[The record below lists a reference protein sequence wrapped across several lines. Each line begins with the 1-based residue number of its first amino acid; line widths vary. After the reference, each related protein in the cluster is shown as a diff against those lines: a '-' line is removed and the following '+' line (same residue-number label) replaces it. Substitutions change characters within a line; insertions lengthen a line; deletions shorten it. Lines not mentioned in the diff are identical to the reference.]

1 MPSAPV
7 LRIIDASGIAT
18 VDGSEGDVNG
28 RLRVRRPS
36 PALVLS
42 AAALFFAIG
51 GSAFAVG
58 ERVGAA
64 QPRCANGAVKG
75 FAYVTGDPKVGIQNM
90 PDAFTGNAR
99 LFTARFNCAGAAVLV
114 RRDRDTFVIRF
125 NGIAA
130 RTALVSGIGS
140 NPQVMTVTALTDGSY
155 RITPVHEGD
164 PAFELGPEDQFAV
177 VVF

>member
-1 MPSAPV
+1 M
-7 LRIIDASGIAT
+7 
-18 VDGSEGDVNG
+18 NG

-58 ERVGAA
+58 QRVGVA
-64 QPRCANGAVKG
+64 QQRCVNGAVKG
-75 FAYVTGDPKVGIQNM
+75 YAYVTGDPRVGIQNM
-90 PDAFTGNAR
+90 SEGLSSSPS
-99 LFTARFNCAGAAVLV
+99 LFGARFDCAGASVLV
-114 RRDRDTFVIRF
+114 RRDGDTFVIKF
-125 NGIAA
+125 NGIAG

-140 NPQVMTVTALTDGSY
+140 NPQTMTVTALPDGSY
-155 RITPVHEGD
+155 RITPVHGD
-164 PAFELGPEDQFAV
+164 DPSFALGPEHQFAV

>member
-1 MPSAPV
+1 MK
-7 LRIIDASGIAT
+7 
-18 VDGSEGDVNG
+18 G

-58 ERVGAA
+58 QRIGVA

-90 PDAFTGNAR
+90 PDTFTGNPK
-99 LFTARFNCAGAAVLV
+99 LFSSRFDCAGAAILV
-114 RRDRDTFVIRF
+114 RRDRDTFVIKF
-125 NGIAA
+125 NGITG

-140 NPQVMTVTALTDGSY
+140 NPQVMTVTALPDGSY
-155 RITPVHEGD
+155 RITPIHEGD

>member
-1 MPSAPV
+1 
-7 LRIIDASGIAT
+7 
-18 VDGSEGDVNG
+18 VNV

-58 ERVGAA
+58 QRLGVA

-75 FAYVTGDPKVGIQNM
+75 FAYVTGDPTVGIENM
-90 PDAFTGNAR
+90 SESFSSSPK
-99 LFTARFNCAGAAVLV
+99 LFTNRFDCAGAAVQV
-114 RRDRDTFVIRF
+114 RRDRDTFVIKF
-125 NGIAA
+125 NGVVG
-130 RTALVSGIGS
+130 RTALVSGIGA
-140 NPQVMTVTALTDGSY
+140 NPQTMTVTALPDGSY
-155 RITPVHEGD
+155 RVTPVHAGN
-164 PAFELGPEDQFAV
+164 PSFGLGPEHQFAV